1 MEGIAM
7 LHENNEIIKALQECI
22 ITCNECFDACLKE
35 SHVSSMT
42 DCIRLNR
49 DCADICSLLVQAIS
63 RNSNQLSAL
72 AKSCVEICRKCADE
86 CSKHDH
92 EHCQRCAKACT
103 ECVSQCQ
110 KILA

>member
-1 MEGIAM
+1 MA
-7 LHENNEIIKALQECI
+7 HENNEIIKALQKCI

-42 DCIRLNR
+42 DCIRLDR

-72 AKSCVEICRKCADE
+72 AKSCVEICRECADE

-103 ECVSQCQ
+103 ECASQCQ